1 MNKYSY
7 NWRDSMRLRAGLT
20 WRTNKPSMSDYPSF
34 PKYALCLLIVLLC
47 WGWAMDMDY
56 AEEMAAEAERKGAVA
71 SQRTKELAD
80 CLNGTAKFVSE
91 NQKSAVVCRKA
102 EHFDI

>member
-1 MNKYSY
+1 MSKYSY
-7 NWRDSMRLRAGLT
+7 NWRDSMRLRSGML
-20 WRTNKPSMSDYPSF
+20 WKGKSPSYGDYPSL
-34 PKYALCLLIVLLC
+34 PKCVLLLLIIGIL
-47 WGWAMDMDY
+47 WAWVMDRDY

-80 CLNGTAKFVSE
+80 CLNGTARFISDD
-91 NQKSAVVCRKA
+91 QKSAVVCRKA